1 MFKGELCWG
10 KKKSQFTNHQKP
22 DQKKVSLLTYV
33 VLMVRKADNAGE
45 YSDQNKISSKTEGSH
60 LGKEKEHLFLW
71 CRRKRQEGKS
81 VRKVKLEVYLDGWHR
96 CTNAILLFIIQSQV
110 FMVISQ
116 NWQRLRKGWNGLM
129 KESEGWAKDKM
140 FPKAQANLAYNF
152 IAI

>member
-1 MFKGELCWG
+1 MCPRVSYVGG

-22 DQKKVSLLTYV
+22 GQRKLVCWLNV

-45 YSDQNKISSKTEGSH
+45 YADQNKVGSKTEGSH

-71 CRRKRQEGKS
+71 CRRKRQEGNN

-96 CTNAILLFIIQSQV
+96 RTNAILLFIIQSQV

-129 KESEGWAKDKM
+129 KETEGWAKDKCS
-140 FPKAQANLAYNF
+140 PRPRQ
-152 IAI
+152 I